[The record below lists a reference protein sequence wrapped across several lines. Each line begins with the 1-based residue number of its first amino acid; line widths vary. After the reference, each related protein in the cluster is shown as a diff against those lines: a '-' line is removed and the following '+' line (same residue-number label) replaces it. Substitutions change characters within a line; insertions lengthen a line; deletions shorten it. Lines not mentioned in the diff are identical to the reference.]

1 MASEDPLGE
10 SIETNSQPHHHQRA
24 LTVIA
29 THLAH
34 CDPRNPTHTVNGD
47 FGTQY
52 TLGLQTG
59 EDSRFLKAIVTLKHW
74 DAYSLED
81 SDGFAR
87 YNFNAIVSPFALADT
102 YWPAFEK
109 AVKVGGA
116 QGVLYS

>member
-1 MASEDPLGE
+1 MSIADALE
-10 SIETNSQPHHHQRA
+10 SSSRNRSGCVCRCGSQVAKVTPSPSLVPILQVIVRA
-24 LTVIA
+24 
-29 THLAH
+29 
-34 CDPRNPTHTVNGD
+34 C
-47 FGTQY
+47 TQY

>member
-1 MASEDPLGE
+1 MASEDPL
-10 SIETNSQPHHHQRA
+10 
-24 LTVIA
+24 
-29 THLAH
+29 
-34 CDPRNPTHTVNGD
+34 VNGD